1 MALHYCEREGDTLFI
16 NEINS
21 NHKFHDIMKSLMS
34 LHEKFVKISKY
45 HL

>member
-1 MALHYCEREGDTLFI
+1 MALHYYEREADTRFI

-21 NHKFHDIMKSLMS
+21 NHRFQDIMKSLMS
-34 LHEKFVKISKY
+34 LHEKFVKISEF